1 MSYRWILRN
10 LRWTINGLR
19 TENPMDR
26 QKGKIVRGELLA
38 FVAAHLDAID
48 MARAD
53 FIPWPV
59 IAERLEIDGG
69 RGGRRLIEAVKR
81 ARARIEKAGH
91 KPKQNELPDR
101 PHPGTSAIAH
111 SEQRLNKTDQA
122 GGSHKEESA
131 TAKSK
136 VIPGLLDIPD

>member
-1 MSYRWILRN
+1 
-10 LRWTINGLR
+10 
-19 TENPMDR
+19 MDR

-81 ARARIEKAGH
+81 ARARIEK
-91 KPKQNELPDR
+91 P
-101 PHPGTSAIAH
+101 
-111 SEQRLNKTDQA
+111 
-122 GGSHKEESA
+122 
-131 TAKSK
+131 
-136 VIPGLLDIPD
+136 VINPNRTNCRIGRIREPLRSPTRSNA

>member
-1 MSYRWILRN
+1 
-10 LRWTINGLR
+10 
-19 TENPMDR
+19 MDR

-38 FVAAHLDAID
+38 FVAAHIDAID
-48 MARAD
+48 TARAD

-81 ARARIEKAGH
+81 ARAKIEKAGH
-91 KPKQNELPDR
+91 KPKQNGLPDR
-101 PHPGTSAIAH
+101 LHPGTSAITRP
-111 SEQRLNKTDQA
+111 EQRLNRTNQEGWGQKGEAST
-122 GGSHKEESA
+122 E
-131 TAKSK
+131 KSK

>member
-1 MSYRWILRN
+1 
-10 LRWTINGLR
+10 
-19 TENPMDR
+19 MDR

-81 ARARIEKAGH
+81 ARANIEKAGH

-101 PHPGTSAIAH
+101 PLPGIAAIAR
-111 SEQRLNKTDQA
+111 SEQRLNRTDQA
-122 GGSHKEESA
+122 GGSHKEEGG
-131 TAKSK
+131 TEKSK

>member
-1 MSYRWILRN
+1 
-10 LRWTINGLR
+10 
-19 TENPMDR
+19 MDR

-91 KPKQNELPDR
+91 KPKQNELDENLLMENR
-101 PHPGTSAIAH
+101 LLKLRRIWDFGISM
-111 SEQRLNKTDQA
+111 SETPSNPQVRM
-122 GGSHKEESA
+122 S
-131 TAKSK
+131 
-136 VIPGLLDIPD
+136 

>member
-1 MSYRWILRN
+1 MDFKKLKMDDKRIKDTKL
-10 LRWTINGLR
+10 
-19 TENPMDR
+19 MDR
-26 QKGKIVRGELLA
+26 EKGKIVRGELLA
-38 FVAAHLDAID
+38 FVAAHIDAID

-81 ARARIEKAGH
+81 ARAKIEKAGH

-101 PHPGTSAIAH
+101 PHPGISAIAR
-111 SEQRLNKTDQA
+111 SEQRLNGTDQA
-122 GGSHKEESA
+122 GWSHKEGAA
-131 TAKSK
+131 TEKSK
-136 VIPGLLDIPD
+136 VIPGLLDIPE